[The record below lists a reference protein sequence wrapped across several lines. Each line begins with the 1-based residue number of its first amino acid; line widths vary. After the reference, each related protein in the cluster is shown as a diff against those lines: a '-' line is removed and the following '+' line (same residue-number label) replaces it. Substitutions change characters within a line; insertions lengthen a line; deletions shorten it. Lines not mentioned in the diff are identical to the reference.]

1 MFVEGL
7 RDLPKLRSLSIL
19 WGACGSFDSELDLS
33 GIERLLIRSEDTIE
47 PQFLSRCSSLE
58 TVSLNGSGVADLT
71 PLSEMTRL
79 KELWLHKD
87 TMAVELPKLT
97 KLGALQRVLIHSD
110 QMQDVSALSEVDS
123 LLNVDLTGRRIREL
137 GGEWRSRNLNFAVLR
152 DNSISDLK
160 ALSSSDGLWYLDVS
174 RTLVEDLRPLTS
186 LPKLARLTLDESRV
200 SSLEPLAD
208 CMALNELRFAGT
220 DISDLTPLSNLPNL
234 GLIDLSRTRVKD
246 LKPLANLPLYSLLL
260 AGTDVASLEPLRA
273 MQRLRSLDL
282 RDTRKLHDLR
292 PIKHND
298 FTYQDMREPFAQL
311 YL

>member
-1 MFVEGL
+1 
-7 RDLPKLRSLSIL
+7 
-19 WGACGSFDSELDLS
+19 
-33 GIERLLIRSEDTIE
+33 
-47 PQFLSRCSSLE
+47 
-58 TVSLNGSGVADLT
+58 
-71 PLSEMTRL
+71 
-79 KELWLHKD
+79 
-87 TMAVELPKLT
+87 
-97 KLGALQRVLIHSD
+97 
-110 QMQDVSALSEVDS
+110 
-123 LLNVDLTGRRIREL
+123 
-137 GGEWRSRNLNFAVLR
+137 
-152 DNSISDLK
+152 
-160 ALSSSDGLWYLDVS
+160 
-174 RTLVEDLRPLTS
+174 
-186 LPKLARLTLDESRV
+186 
-200 SSLEPLAD
+200 
-208 CMALNELRFAGT
+208 MALNELRFAGT